1 MLIPVHKRG
10 EPELQGQDAASW
22 APVRASALR
31 ELFPQ
36 SPLWPRQGRRGGH
49 LTLAAGANQRLPPA
63 NWELAFE
70 SQSPPG
76 LCRESEVCGVKARRG
91 AEGRMKVGEGRR
103 PVRGLVPVSFPST
116 SCFLTGVRLPVPPA
130 SLFHFMWVVFFVTKR
145 CLRME
150 ELVHA
155 CR

>member
-1 MLIPVHKRG
+1 M
-10 EPELQGQDAASW
+10 
-22 APVRASALR
+22 
-31 ELFPQ
+31 
-36 SPLWPRQGRRGGH
+36 
-49 LTLAAGANQRLPPA
+49 
-63 NWELAFE
+63 
-70 SQSPPG
+70 
-76 LCRESEVCGVKARRG
+76 CRVKARRG

-116 SCFLTGVRLPVPPA
+116 SCFLTGVRLPVPPLSGLCQYNPPP

>member
-1 MLIPVHKRG
+1 M
-10 EPELQGQDAASW
+10 
-22 APVRASALR
+22 
-31 ELFPQ
+31 
-36 SPLWPRQGRRGGH
+36 
-49 LTLAAGANQRLPPA
+49 AAGANQRLPPA

-116 SCFLTGVRLPVPPA
+116 SCFLTEVRLPVPPLSGLCQYNPPPL

-155 CR
+155 GR